1 MSLGD
6 SLGYP
11 FKDGNITKILPI
23 AIVYAIIM
31 YIFLSSSFT
40 GNILFLCGGG
50 IALFAFSFFISGYYV
65 DAIAQVQHG
74 NDHLPNVDISKNIG
88 RGVAATLASIVY
100 FLPLIII
107 AITFIAITGVSVGA
121 AGDSS
126 AGAGL
131 GLLLVCGG
139 AIFAFIATIALSLG
153 YVIGLCRYAAE
164 ETTGALFDVFNNTK
178 LAWDNSGASTR
189 LIGNAI
195 VLGILSGIISAIFS
209 FLVNGMFPVNDPFW
223 EPTTA
228 FWLVYSLSQV
238 VLYTVSLIF
247 ALAYMYLAA
256 HYGMNLG
263 IGGRK
268 MKPKTDEN
276 FQF

>member
-6 SLGYP
+6 ALGYP

-31 YIFLSSSFT
+31 YIFISSSFT
-40 GNILFLCGGG
+40 GNILFVCGGG

-65 DAIAQVQHG
+65 DAIAQVQHN
-74 NDHLPNVDISKNIG
+74 NDQLPDPDISKNIG

-107 AITFIAITGVSVGA
+107 AVLVIAITGVSVGA
-121 AGDSS
+121 SGDSG

-131 GLLLVCGG
+131 GLLVICGG
-139 AIFAFIATIALSLG
+139 GIAAFIASIALSLG

-178 LAWDNSGASTR
+178 LAWDNGGESAK
-189 LIGNAI
+189 LIGRAI
-195 VLGILSGIISAIFS
+195 ILGILSAIISGIFS
-209 FLVNGMFPVNDPFW
+209 VLVNSMFPVNDPFW

-228 FWLVYSLSQV
+228 FWLMYSLSQV

-268 MKPKTDEN
+268 MKNSGEAYE
-276 FQF
+276 F